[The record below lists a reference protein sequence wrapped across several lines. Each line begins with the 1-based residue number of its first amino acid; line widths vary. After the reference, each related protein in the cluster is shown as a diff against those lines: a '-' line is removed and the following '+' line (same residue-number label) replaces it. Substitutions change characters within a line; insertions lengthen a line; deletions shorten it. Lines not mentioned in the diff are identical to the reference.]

1 MEDCVL
7 WVAKMLPERTP
18 EQLRQLQFHWGNPP
32 PAADP
37 SILTINVLHLGIRVR
52 KDEAA
57 QYQRPS
63 MYQRTLKYMV
73 TSKPTRRS
81 TNSGLVHIVLLLL
94 LHSNFLVGADYSAVS
109 PWLPTGIISTVPG
122 VKTHG
127 HNTAPFN
134 SATSCAIYASRAYR

>member
-7 WVAKMLPERTP
+7 GVAKMLPERTP

-37 SILTINVLHLGIRVR
+37 SILTSNVLHLGIRVR
-52 KDEAA
+52 KDGAA
-57 QYQRPS
+57 RYQQPS

-81 TNSGLVHIVLLLL
+81 TNSGLVHIVLLLS
-94 LHSNFLVGADYSAVS
+94 LHNNFLIGDDYSAVS
-109 PWLPTGIISTVPG
+109 PQLPTGIISTVPG
-122 VKTHG
+122 VITHG

-134 SATSCAIYASRAYR
+134 GASSGARYASKAYR